1 MVHSIEK
8 SLYVYCKLLSQRK
21 EMLYA
26 ALDNLEKVIILNTI
40 VDSKKNNGI

>member
-1 MVHSIEK
+1 
-8 SLYVYCKLLSQRK
+8 
-21 EMLYA
+21 MLYA